1 MAKHYI
7 VKGRVQGVWFRQS
20 TMQKAL
26 LLNLSGWVRNLSNGD
41 VEVCAA
47 GEDKSLAEFEAW
59 LWQGPDAARVDDI
72 CISECDHVSHGFQVR
87 R

>member
-20 TMQKAL
+20 TKQKAIAL
-26 LLNLSGWVRNLSNGD
+26 KLSGWVRNLNNGD

-47 GEDKSLAEFEAW
+47 GEEKHLAEFEAW
-59 LWQGPDAARVDDI
+59 LWQGPDAARVDEV
-72 CISECDHVSHGFQVR
+72 SSNECDHVSRDFEIR